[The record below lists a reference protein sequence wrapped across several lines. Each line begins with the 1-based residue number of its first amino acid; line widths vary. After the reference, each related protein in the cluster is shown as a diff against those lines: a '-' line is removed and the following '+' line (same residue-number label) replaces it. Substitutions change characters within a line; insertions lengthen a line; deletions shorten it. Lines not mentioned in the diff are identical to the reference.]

1 MPTNIE
7 WTNETWNPITG
18 CTKVSAG
25 CKNCYAERMARRLAG
40 RYGYPE
46 QPHHFDVTVHE
57 SQFNKLYRWNKP
69 RMVFV
74 CSMGDLFH
82 EDVPYNVIRRVLN
95 HFRVYDKHT
104 YQVLTKRPK
113 RMYEVFSQFIDED
126 CDSDVLP
133 NVWLGITA
141 ENQET
146 ADERIPWLL
155 KTPAAVRFVSV
166 EPMLDFVDL
175 RGFQPFVRS
184 MSGIKAAKGIL
195 AGKIDWVICGGET
208 GHGARRTYFDWV
220 ADLAYQCNVN
230 NVPFFFKKVGDN
242 PDPDLIRSAV
252 SNIRQWPEVK
262 R

>member
-7 WTNETWNPITG
+7 WTNETWNPVTG
-18 CTKVSAG
+18 CTKISEG
-25 CKNCYAERMARRLAG
+25 CRHCYAERMAKRLAG

-46 QPHHFDVTVHE
+46 QPHHFDVTIHE

-82 EDVPYNVIRRVLN
+82 EDVPDNVIRRVLN

-133 NVWLGITA
+133 NVWLGVTA
-141 ENQET
+141 ENQQA

-155 KTPAAVRFVSV
+155 KIPAAVRFVSI
-166 EPMLDFVDL
+166 EPMLGPITFNWRKWIPETL
-175 RGFQPFVRS
+175 RV
-184 MSGIKAAKGIL
+184 L
-195 AGKIDWVICGGET
+195 DWIICGGET
-208 GHGARRTYFDWV
+208 GPGARTTEYKWVDDLFWECGLIPQSPITNHCPEGAHDPLRQPLRYALRTFH
-220 ADLAYQCNVN
+220 LT
-230 NVPFFFKKVGDN
+230 
-242 PDPDLIRSAV
+242 DPRL
-252 SNIRQWPEVK
+252 
-262 R
+262 

>member
-1 MPTNIE
+1 
-7 WTNETWNPITG
+7 
-18 CTKVSAG
+18 
-25 CKNCYAERMARRLAG
+25 MAKRLAG

-57 SQFNKLYRWNKP
+57 SQFDKLYRWNKP

-82 EDVPYNVIRRVLN
+82 EDVPENVIRRIFN

-113 RMYEVFSQFIDED
+113 RMSEFYSQFIQEH
-126 CDSDVLP
+126 CDGEVLE

-166 EPMLDFVDL
+166 EPMLGPLLFRWAKWMPIKDHNHLDGL
-175 RGFQPFVRS
+175 R
-184 MSGIKAAKGIL
+184 IL
-195 AGKIDWVICGGET
+195 DWVICGGET
-208 GHGARRTYFDWV
+208 GPGARITEYKWV
-220 ADLAYQCNVN
+220 EDLFWECKMASI
-230 NVPFFFKKVGDN
+230 PFFFKKVGDN
-242 PDPDLIRSAV
+242 PDPNLVGAAITEY
-252 SNIRQWPEVK
+252 RQWPNSPIANNHSLPGGLS
-262 R
+262 